1 MIIERRPP
9 APVSLLPESAPF
21 TPSQRAWLNGF
32 FAGLLTPGV
41 MAAPVE
47 PVAPKSKLTVLHA
60 SQTGTAEGLAKKLAK
75 AAREKGFEASAIEL
89 GSASLESLAQRGCF
103 AVVASTYGEGDPPD
117 GAKAFAEALQQASG
131 TPLSGSSYAVL
142 ALGDRNYRHFCRFGS
157 TLDERFAALG
167 GSRLVDRI
175 ECDVD
180 VDTPFAQF
188 RDAFLQALEAAAVP
202 AQVAHRIAA
211 TPAAPAEA
219 EDEDHAAC
227 PWSRARPYPSTVLA
241 NINLNAPGSDIE
253 TRHVV
258 LSLGNSGLAY
268 APGDALGVVPANARE
283 AVNTIIEASRL
294 DGATP
299 VAVDG
304 GETMPLADALT
315 NVLSIGKL
323 AQPTLIKFQA
333 LAESRALAR
342 LLDPDNVAELDAYLW
357 GRELIDLLAEY
368 PGVVA
373 SADALV
379 SLLPKLTP
387 RLYSI
392 SSSRSAHPE
401 EVHVTVGL
409 VQYTSHGRAR
419 YGVAS
424 RFLTEGG
431 GPGGIVPVYVH
442 PNPRFRL
449 PEDSKRPVVM
459 IGPGTGIAPF
469 RAFLQERC
477 ALGPRGQAWLF
488 FGHRRGDC
496 DFLYRQELEDFLD
509 DGTLARLDTAF
520 SREGTEKVYV
530 QHRMLEFGRELWT
543 WICGGAHVYVCGDA
557 ARMARDVDRALQAIL
572 MKHGR
577 LSEAKAKIELQA
589 LAAERRYC
597 RDVY

>member
-1 MIIERRPP
+1 VIIERRPP
-9 APVSLLPESAPF
+9 AQVPLLPENAPF

-41 MAAPVE
+41 TAAPME
-47 PVAPKSKLTVLHA
+47 PAAPKPKLTVLHA

-75 AAREKGFEASAIEL
+75 AARERGLEASAMEL
-89 GSASLESLAQRGCF
+89 GSASLESLAQLGCF

-117 GAKAFAEALQQASG
+117 GAKAFADALQQASG

-142 ALGDRNYRHFCRFGS
+142 ALGDRNYTHFCRFGL

-167 GSRLVDRI
+167 GERLLERH

-180 VDTPFAQF
+180 VDAPFAQF
-188 RDAFLQALEAAAVP
+188 RDGFLRAVEAAAPV
-202 AQVAHRIAA
+202 AQPTAA
-211 TPAAPAEA
+211 TPAEPGYAEG
-219 EDEDHAAC
+219 EDRAAC
-227 PWSRARPYPSTVLA
+227 PWSRTRPYPATVLA
-241 NINLNAPGSDIE
+241 NVNLNAPGSDIE

-258 LSLGNSGLAY
+258 LSLGDSGLTY
-268 APGDALGVVPANARE
+268 APGDAIGVVPANAPE
-283 AVNTIIEASRL
+283 AVDAILEASRL

-299 VAVDG
+299 VEIDSS
-304 GETMPLADALT
+304 ETMPLAYVLT
-315 NVLSIGKL
+315 NILSIGKL

-333 LAESRALAR
+333 LAESQALAR
-342 LLDPDNVAELDAYLW
+342 LLDADNVAELDAYLW

-392 SSSRSAHPE
+392 SSSQRADPE
-401 EVHVTVGL
+401 QVHITVGL
-409 VQYTSHGRAR
+409 VRYTSYGRAR
-419 YGVAS
+419 HGVAS
-424 RFLTEGG
+424 RFLAEGG
-431 GPGGIVPVYVH
+431 CGGTVPVCVH
-442 PNPRFRL
+442 PNARFRL
-449 PEDSKRPVVM
+449 PEDSNRPVVM

-469 RAFLQERC
+469 RAFLQERR
-477 ALGPRGQAWLF
+477 ALGSRGQAWLF

-509 DGTLARLDTAF
+509 AGTLARLDTAF

-557 ARMARDVDRALQAIL
+557 ARMARDVDRALHAIL